1 MRKSYRVKSEKDF
14 QQVFESGNSV
24 ANRAFVIYKVE
35 KAENRH
41 FRVGIS
47 VGKKVGH
54 TAVARNRLKRYIR
67 AVIDEKKLEID
78 PHADFLI
85 ITRPYARN
93 FDMVKVRKNLL
104 HALALAHIIAEM
116 PAVVEENWIEGH
128 SDQEKCQTSYCRF
141 SFDYTCCR
149 FDRMCDS
156 RCKRSCCTSFT

>member
-24 ANRAFVIYKVE
+24 ANRD
-35 KAENRH
+35 

-104 HALALAHIIAEM
+104 HALALAHIIEEM
-116 PAVVEENWIEGH
+116 PDEVEEN
-128 SDQEKCQTSYCRF
+128 
-141 SFDYTCCR
+141 
-149 FDRMCDS
+149 
-156 RCKRSCCTSFT
+156 